1 MIVGKTSFSIS
12 IPELFEK
19 YSEVSILTTVF
30 PEITSIPCKICSPF
44 RVDNNPSFSI
54 FLDNDKHIRYKDF
67 GESET
72 KGSLLDLLCKKWDCS
87 FYQVFDKILEVMQK
101 QEKNNDVTIK
111 PKQVKLMTRKES
123 SELTKIQV
131 AVRPWRQYDLDYW
144 QSYGITKPWLTHA
157 GVYPIS
163 HKIITK
169 KDKETGKT
177 SKFIFPTDKLA
188 YCFTEYK
195 DGNLS
200 LKIYQPY
207 NTRGFKWCSKMDSSV
222 ISLWTKVPEYG
233 DRIVICS
240 SLKDALC
247 LSANTHI
254 PAIAPQGEGY
264 SISETAANELRRRY
278 KKVFICFDVDK
289 PGLQDSLKLSEQT
302 GFIRVVP
309 DLKGEKD
316 ISDYFKSLENKADFK
331 QLEKYF
337 Y

>member
-1 MIVGKTSFSIS
+1 
-12 IPELFEK
+12 
-19 YSEVSILTTVF
+19 
-30 PEITSIPCKICSPF
+30 
-44 RVDNNPSFSI
+44 
-54 FLDNDKHIRYKDF
+54 
-67 GESET
+67 
-72 KGSLLDLLCKKWDCS
+72 
-87 FYQVFDKILEVMQK
+87 
-101 QEKNNDVTIK
+101 
-111 PKQVKLMTRKES
+111 MTRKES

-195 DGNLS
+195 GGNLS

-207 NTRGFKWCSKMDSSV
+207 NTKGFKWCSKMDSSV

-247 LSANTHI
+247 LSCQLHI

-264 SISETAANELRRRY
+264 NISDTAVSELKRRY

-309 DLKGEKD
+309 DLKGQKD
-316 ISDYFKSLENKADFK
+316 ISDYFKSLENKAEFK

-337 Y
+337 H